1 MHISKKIK
9 LLRTEHDLTQEELG
23 KIAGVTNQAVSAWEK
38 GDKEPK
44 VQPLQKI
51 CAYFGLDISSFIDEK
66 NDYDAA
72 VAAKDLPDNI
82 LPMPKMNK
90 IPLLGTIACGEPIL
104 AAENIDDE
112 IDIPE
117 NIHADFALRCKGDSM
132 VNDRIN
138 DGDIVYIRIQPSVNN
153 GEIAAVLIEDEATLK
168 HVYIRSGSVILQP
181 ANPDYEPIVLAGEE
195 LNTVRVLGKAVGFT
209 SPL

>member
-1 MHISKKIK
+1 MPTVHENILSAINEQKISYGELSRLTGIPKSMLQRYATGETKKIPVDSLK
-9 LLRTEHDLTQEELG
+9 L
-23 KIAGVTNQAVSAWEK
+23 IADALHTTAASLMGWETDTNTV
-38 GDKEPK
+38 
-44 VQPLQKI
+44 
-51 CAYFGLDISSFIDEK
+51 
-66 NDYDAA
+66 
-72 VAAKDLPDNI
+72 PDNI
-82 LPMPKMNK
+82 LPMPEMNK

-104 AAENIDDE
+104 AVENIDDE

-117 NIHADFALRCKGDSM
+117 NIHADFALRCKGNSM

-168 HVYIRSGSVILQP
+168 HVYVRSGSVILQP
-181 ANPDYEPIVLAGEE
+181 ANPDYEPIVLEGEE